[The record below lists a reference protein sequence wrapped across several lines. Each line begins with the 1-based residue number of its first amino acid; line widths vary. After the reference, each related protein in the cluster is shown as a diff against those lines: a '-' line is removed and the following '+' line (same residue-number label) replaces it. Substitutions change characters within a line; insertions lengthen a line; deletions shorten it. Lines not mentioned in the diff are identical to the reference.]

1 MPPAPCL
8 IQPFHQTLLPDG
20 VRTIVTGGVRSMGTG
35 TPVPS
40 AEIYNHTSRG
50 IVKLDALE
58 VMRRWAGYTLY
69 PLMIVLPYEPLPG
82 VVQLVGGGG
91 GVRPVFAERRGHA
104 YVVWS
109 HTPVQERAGCG
120 AHPWAPCPPHHHLK
134 KARIHTRMSKECAPP
149 PPIPVY
155 IQLR

>member
-91 GVRPVFAERRGHA
+91 GVRPVR
-104 YVVWS
+104 
-109 HTPVQERAGCG
+109 
-120 AHPWAPCPPHHHLK
+120 
-134 KARIHTRMSKECAPP
+134 
-149 PPIPVY
+149 
-155 IQLR
+155 